1 MINSQKPFSRRLLFP
16 FRKSFDRTIE
26 LHREKEEKRRIDEF
40 FHSGKTRLSRQ
51 AEAALLIFRR
61 RVRFSTLAG
70 PPSPLFKRRAI
81 TKLFSPIIDRVNPS
95 IRRDRFARRRIR
107 DEIVDG

>member
-16 FRKSFDRTIE
+16 FRKSFDRNTP
-26 LHREKEEKRRIDEF
+26 REGREATDRRVF
-40 FHSGKTRLSRQ
+40 PLGKNSALGQ

-61 RVRFSTLAG
+61 RVRFSTLAA
-70 PPSPLFKRRAI
+70 PPSLFKRRAI